1 MYFRKIIKKID
12 TDEDG
17 SVSLR
22 ELAEWIKN
30 VHDNYY
36 VKDANRRFVVLD
48 TDKDGF
54 VTFNEYAKSMGLN
67 GMYICVHVCMHVSV
81 CECVYMS
88 LSVRMYAHTL
98 YVTENIRDALME
110 QSNVLLKQSCD
121 TVSVV
126 IHSNKQ
132 CFKLSMYEP
141 P

>member
-1 MYFRKIIKKID
+1 MECLKEQINTKLSGHNYIVYFRKIIKKID

-67 GMYICVHVCMHVSV
+67 GMYIHIRIYSICACMCACVCM
-81 CECVYMS
+81 
-88 LSVRMYAHTL
+88 
-98 YVTENIRDALME
+98 
-110 QSNVLLKQSCD
+110 
-121 TVSVV
+121 
-126 IHSNKQ
+126 
-132 CFKLSMYEP
+132 
-141 P
+141 